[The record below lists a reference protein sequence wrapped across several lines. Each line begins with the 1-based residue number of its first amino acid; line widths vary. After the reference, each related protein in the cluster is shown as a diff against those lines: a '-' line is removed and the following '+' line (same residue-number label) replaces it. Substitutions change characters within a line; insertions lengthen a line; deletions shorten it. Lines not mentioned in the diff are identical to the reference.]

1 LSQQPKQRKKITRA
15 FKNHWIIV
23 RDGLIRAKSKGDIP
37 RQVDPDEVVRMIFA
51 ISMGLSLS
59 SIMMEH
65 EDTEAEKRIWLD
77 AVERCLLIA
86 GNVNGRQ

>member
-1 LSQQPKQRKKITRA
+1 
-15 FKNHWIIV
+15 
-23 RDGLIRAKSKGDIP
+23 
-37 RQVDPDEVVRMIFA
+37 MIFA

-59 SIMMEH
+59 SIMMEK